1 MKSIKKNSSAALI
14 VHNFPT
20 IIQIALLLVIV
31 LLLVRPTLSYSDSH
45 RTFTDNRGA
54 ITHTWDTRGNLTI
67 IKDNTN
73 REIGYRERFGDRI
86 EIRDSSN
93 TIRGYEKDDD

>member
-1 MKSIKKNSSAALI
+1 MI
-14 VHNFPT
+14 
-20 IIQIALLLVIV
+20 LLVVV
-31 LLLVRPTLSYSDSH
+31 LLLVSPTLSYNTVSVAFAADSDSH

-86 EIRDSSN
+86 EIRDNSN
-93 TIRGYEKDDD
+93 TIRGYENDD